1 MTPARAPWM
10 GYRALG
16 PGPRRLEHPMRSL
29 PRILFPM
36 VLAALLGTTGAVSG
50 DPPDAL
56 PSSGDELV
64 EVRVLCDTTNL
75 LPGQSFT
82 IGIQYSIEPGWHI
95 YWRNPGAN
103 GLPPEIGITAPEG
116 FEVGEVL
123 YPRPRV
129 FGTGG
134 DASYGYDD
142 EVVLLVPIRAANE
155 LAPGPIELEFALE
168 WLVCKRVCL
177 VGAATRTLRLDRT
190 LPGREST
197 TNPAEARLLRN
208 WAQRVPRLIGSPQPR
223 GFFARLDDRQH
234 LLIRGIAGASTAAI
248 YLPGGTTGVAPVQ
261 PGPVRGSVQ
270 DGRFTFDIPLT
281 VEPENALGQPLRANG
296 LVLLGTYDRPR
307 AYEIDLSVASGTPT
321 GPSAPPEG

>member
-1 MTPARAPWM
+1 
-10 GYRALG
+10 
-16 PGPRRLEHPMRSL
+16 MRSL
-29 PRILFPM
+29 PSILFPM
-36 VLAALLGTTGAVSG
+36 VLATLPGTAGPAPG
-50 DPPDAL
+50 DPPGTL
-56 PSSGDELV
+56 PSSGDDLV

-82 IGIQYSIEPGWHI
+82 IGIEYSIEPGWHI

-116 FEVGEVL
+116 FEVGDVL

-129 FGTGG
+129 FGAGE
-134 DASYGYDD
+134 DASYGYDG
-142 EVVLLVPIRAANE
+142 EVVLLVPIRAAND
-155 LAPGPIELEFALE
+155 LAPGPVDLEFALE

-197 TNPAEARLLRN
+197 TNPAEARLIRS

-234 LLIRGIAGASTAAI
+234 LLIRGIAGASKDAI
-248 YLPGGTTGVAPVQ
+248 YLPGGTPGVAPVQ
-261 PGPVRGSVQ
+261 PGPVRGSVTN
-270 DGRFTFDIPLT
+270 GRFTFDIPLS
-281 VEPENALGQPLRANG
+281 VEPENALGQPLR
-296 LVLLGTYDRPR
+296 
-307 AYEIDLSVASGTPT
+307 
-321 GPSAPPEG
+321 